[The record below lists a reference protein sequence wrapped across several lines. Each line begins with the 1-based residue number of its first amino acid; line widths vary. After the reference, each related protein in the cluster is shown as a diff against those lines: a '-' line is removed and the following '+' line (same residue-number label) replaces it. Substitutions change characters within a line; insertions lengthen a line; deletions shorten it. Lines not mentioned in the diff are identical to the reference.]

1 MEEVPDEPQMELVSI
16 LEADLEPEMTHV
28 TCREAADLIIGVSKE
43 LIILLQD

>member
-16 LEADLEPEMTHV
+16 LEADQEPEMTRV
-28 TCREAADLIIGVSKE
+28 TCRAADLTFGESDE